1 MNNSSTSN
9 EKPPA
14 KLIEGEDFYWESG
27 LLVFT
32 AAYHLKRGYCCASGC
47 RHCPY
52 PITETLNQVY
62 AETESEMDE
71 VAKKLQA
78 VSLPVEGW

>member
-1 MNNSSTSN
+1 MNNSSAAN
-9 EKPPA
+9 ENPPA
-14 KLIEGEDFYWESG
+14 KLIEGEDFYWEGG

-52 PITETLNQVY
+52 PTETREIGVQGKMKILR
-62 AETESEMDE
+62 
-71 VAKKLQA
+71 
-78 VSLPVEGW
+78 